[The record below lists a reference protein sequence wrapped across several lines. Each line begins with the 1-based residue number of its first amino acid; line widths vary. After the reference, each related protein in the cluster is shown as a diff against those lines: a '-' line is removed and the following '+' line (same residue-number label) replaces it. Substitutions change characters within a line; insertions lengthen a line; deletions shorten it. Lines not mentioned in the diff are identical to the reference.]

1 MLIDRTIWIFEK
13 RFLSFEVGGLFQNIM
28 SLFMISIQE
37 QIVMVRVQ

>member
-1 MLIDRTIWIFEK
+1 MLIDRTIWI
-13 RFLSFEVGGLFQNIM
+13 FEVGGLFQNIM